1 MPQRRIVGAPTA
13 PQQEVLEDY
22 RGRLD
27 RALDE
32 WTARRNGDLAALNKS
47 IEQQTLKKIRV
58 PTPAEIDI
66 GEPSEGKDLP

>member
-1 MPQRRIVGAPTA
+1 
-13 PQQEVLEDY
+13 VLEDY

-32 WTARRNGDLAALNKS
+32 WKARRDGDLAALNKTLDQES
-47 IEQQTLKKIRV
+47 LKKIHV
-58 PTPAEIDI
+58 PAPAEIDI